1 MAKKIDEDV
10 KRQVLEL
17 HQKGY
22 PNNRIAKQMG
32 LSRNTVANIL
42 KEIEKPEDKID
53 VSSLLKGMD
62 MVKSESEKM
71 EYLLDSIT
79 NLYYTDE
86 YFRNKMEEKFFYHM
100 KVKEYQFL
108 NRILKYSKKYN
119 IDLDTIASWV
129 NVISKLKSLDITPS
143 EIIALAENQVTIKMQ
158 RDEISKNLKE
168 IENLKSQ
175 IAKIQEDIKY
185 SYGVLGGIKN
195 YKDLIRNYNAL
206 NQEYMNLTNDY
217 RELDSKFKD
226 LQKEYTDLMSK
237 NKALDID
244 RQNLEREIDEFTK
257 FKEII
262 IESIVN
268 AVKEKIKDME
278 KENSQNKQSLL
289 EYMIGLYFDFDNE
302 IELAAMLSL
311 IQRYGLNYEN
321 IDKIRKEFRN
331 LTSEEIIIKLAKE
344 IIMRKIQE
352 NKG

>member
-1 MAKKIDEDV
+1 MSKKISVDLKNIVIEM
-10 KRQVLEL
+10 
-17 HQKGY
+17 HNKGY
-22 PNNRIAKQMG
+22 SNSEIGSKLK
-32 LSRNTVANIL
+32 LSRNIIAKIL
-42 KEIEKPEDKID
+42 KETKKPEDKIN
-53 VSSLLKGMD
+53 VSSLLKGME

-71 EYLLDSIT
+71 DYLLESIT

-86 YFRNKMEEKFFYHM
+86 YFRNKMHKKLFCHM

-108 NRILKYSKKYN
+108 ERIVKYSKQYK

-129 NVISKLKSLDITPS
+129 NVISKLKSLDIKPS
-143 EIIALAENQVTIKMQ
+143 EVIALAENQVTIKMQ
-158 RDEISKNLKE
+158 RDEISKNLQE

-185 SYGVLGGIKN
+185 SYRELGGIKN
-195 YKDLIRNYNAL
+195 YKDLIRKYNTL
-206 NQEYMNLTNDY
+206 YKDYMDLTNDY
-217 RELDSKFKD
+217 RELESKFND
-226 LQKEYTDLMSK
+226 LQKKYTDLVSK
-237 NKALDID
+237 NNALEID

-257 FKEII
+257 FREII
-262 IESIVN
+262 IESIVI
-268 AVKEKIKDME
+268 AVKKKINDME

-289 EYMIGLYFDFDNE
+289 EYMIGLYFDFDNK